1 MAAAVSTKRPPRLL
15 PIPTNGLMKL
25 TRAGAYAVTFL
36 AHLTREKTN
45 DLGCPWRTSR
55 RLLQTLY

>member
-1 MAAAVSTKRPPRLL
+1 
-15 PIPTNGLMKL
+15 MKL

-55 RLLQTLY
+55 RLLQNLY